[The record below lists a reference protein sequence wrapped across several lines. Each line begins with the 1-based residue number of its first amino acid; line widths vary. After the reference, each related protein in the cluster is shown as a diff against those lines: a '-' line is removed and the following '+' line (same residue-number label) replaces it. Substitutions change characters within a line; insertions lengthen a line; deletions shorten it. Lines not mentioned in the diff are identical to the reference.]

1 MKKLAVILL
10 AMLLCCSSALATE
23 TDLSAFTTEQLQ
35 AELERRENEGRPMEI
50 YKYLYSAYR
59 DKGYFQGD
67 SREETLYER
76 AEGYSEIDIGWG
88 TLFYFGDFGYRVD
101 AYIRSSGERTR
112 VLISLDDIP
121 EFIKIFARACLEDE
135 TYPAIDQA
143 LSELNTNPGI
153 TVPGDK
159 VTSTA
164 QVGEHTLT
172 LVLSIT
178 DNGLYYLTFTVS

>member
-23 TDLSAFTTEQLQ
+23 TDLSSFTTEQLQ

-50 YKYLYSAYR
+50 YKYLFEQYQAKY
-59 DKGYFQGD
+59 Y
-67 SREETLYER
+67 YEQTIKEFKLFEYPE
-76 AEGYSEIDIGWG
+76 EGYSSIFLSIPDTFE
-88 TLFYFGDFGYRVD
+88 YGDFGYRVTAWVNRD
-101 AYIRSSGERTR
+101 RPDGRR
-112 VLISLDDIP
+112 VGIADIP
-121 EFIKIFARACLEDE
+121 EYISVFAHACLEDG
-135 TYPAIDQA
+135 TYSAVDRA

-159 VTSTA
+159 VTSIA

-172 LVLSIT
+172 LVIIV
-178 DNGLYYLTFTVS
+178 DEYHDYNLTFTVS

>member
-23 TDLSAFTTEQLQ
+23 TDLSSFTTEQLQ

-88 TLFYFGDFGYRVD
+88 TLFRFGDFGYRVD

-112 VLISLDDIP
+112 V
-121 EFIKIFARACLEDE
+121 
-135 TYPAIDQA
+135 
-143 LSELNTNPGI
+143 
-153 TVPGDK
+153 
-159 VTSTA
+159 
-164 QVGEHTLT
+164 
-172 LVLSIT
+172 
-178 DNGLYYLTFTVS
+178 